1 MNKLTACIRGAIAA
15 LTVATLLGCSS
26 TPAPPDWKLNAQG
39 AAERAVAA
47 YLEGRQRVDQAET
60 ARLRAEI
67 ARTGDLALMA
77 RVELLRCAAQVASLD
92 PSACTAF
99 DALRQDAQP
108 PELAYARYLEGKLAA
123 DDVAL
128 LPATQQASARALLTV
143 PAASGGSP
151 VVGAIDDPM
160 ARLVAAGVWF
170 RAGRASPALVEL
182 AVSTASS
189 QAWSRPLLAWLLVQ
203 KRSAESAGDRAT
215 AGKAN
220 RRIEL
225 LQSGGVVAP
234 VRP

>member
-1 MNKLTACIRGAIAA
+1 MNKLTASIRGAIAA
-15 LTVATLLGCSS
+15 LVVASMLGCSS

-108 PELAYARYLEGKLAA
+108 PELAISIKHQWTHEVLVIAPPVPLSTG
-123 DDVAL
+123 
-128 LPATQQASARALLTV
+128 LPAYFV
-143 PAASGGSP
+143 H
-151 VVGAIDDPM
+151 
-160 ARLVAAGVWF
+160 
-170 RAGRASPALVEL
+170 
-182 AVSTASS
+182 
-189 QAWSRPLLAWLLVQ
+189 
-203 KRSAESAGDRAT
+203 
-215 AGKAN
+215 
-220 RRIEL
+220 
-225 LQSGGVVAP
+225 
-234 VRP
+234 VRPRSVL